1 MAAGKISTD
10 YAGQIGH
17 VKYILNEN
25 FGIIEI
31 GNDLALFDT
40 YDLYLQDKKTAAEC
54 NKSVDECVQ
63 INHKVVANACLV
75 DPNLPLSHL
84 ATAVWIHGNSRIKNP
99 EGPLTRDQIAPD
111 KLGIFDQVSK
121 SCKKVV
127 ESFRVSVDAK
137 RDMVREV
144 RATSKYK

>member
-1 MAAGKISTD
+1 M
-10 YAGQIGH
+10 
-17 VKYILNEN
+17 NEN

-31 GNDLALFDT
+31 GDDLALFDT

-54 NKSVDECVQ
+54 SKSVDDCLA
-63 INHKVVANACLV
+63 INQKVVANACLV
-75 DPNLPLSHL
+75 DHNLPISHL
-84 ATAVWIHGNSRIKNP
+84 ATAVWVHGNSRIRNP

-127 ESFRVSVDAK
+127 ESFRISVEGKKA
-137 RDMVREV
+137 MVREV
-144 RATSKYK
+144 RSSSKYK